1 MKIKDLKP
9 QLIWSYFDEI
19 TQVPRPSKK
28 EEKIRAYLLDFAR
41 KHHLAVRTDAIG
53 NVLMSKPATPGS
65 EGKPGVVLQAHMDM
79 VCEKNADVQHD
90 FEKDPIDTYIDGEWV
105 RARGTTLGAD
115 NGRYGRRLGRPHR

>member
-41 KHHLAVRTDAIG
+41 KLNLIKTALKDSSYLLELTLFSGGKKKTVPAVPVGLKRDGPRYTLLWRA
-53 NVLMSKPATPGS
+53 PGKEETLS
-65 EGKPGVVLQAHMDM
+65 VEP
-79 VCEKNADVQHD
+79 EKIVS
-90 FEKDPIDTYIDGEWV
+90 V
-105 RARGTTLGAD
+105 RLLRSSL
-115 NGRYGRRLGRPHR
+115 L